1 MKMTNQIIRTQQ
13 ELIVQRVLALIGF
26 ILLTVTPALAQQTV
40 QGTEDKATGWRKI
53 VSYSSGFE
61 ALMPKAAKV
70 NEEMLEENGMKML
83 MRTFQSEDDFG
94 FYTIGSIDISP
105 LLNNLKSE
113 GVDTPK
119 VRELLF
125 TIMFEAAEAEV
136 VKGLPA
142 AMKVEMMGDTVFN
155 GAKGRLYNFKVFGG
169 TVGEM
174 RLLHHKEKVFMVM
187 VADLSDNRIA
197 NAKRFHSSV
206 RFF

>member
-1 MKMTNQIIRTQQ
+1 
-13 ELIVQRVLALIGF
+13 
-26 ILLTVTPALAQQTV
+26 
-40 QGTEDKATGWRKI
+40 
-53 VSYSSGFE
+53 
-61 ALMPKAAKV
+61 
-70 NEEMLEENGMKML
+70 MKML

-155 GAKGRLYNFKVFGG
+155 GAKGRLYNF
-169 TVGEM
+169 
-174 RLLHHKEKVFMVM
+174 
-187 VADLSDNRIA
+187 
-197 NAKRFHSSV
+197 
-206 RFF
+206 